1 MYMRTPNAAW
11 KAVCVISVLVLMF
24 LPPAAAQQAEHDS
37 RLDRLFSSDPAV
49 RGAAKSEL
57 LGRPDPA
64 LLSALL
70 KVLPTSQGTI
80 RDDLLEILAK
90 YDDPSKLPVFLSLL
104 KPFHSDNDSF
114 QIGQQLA
121 HLGAPAAQALLAGCQ
136 DTGEGYPEWAAG
148 VLKEMDYIGLSFIIE
163 ALLSEDD
170 CRREIGRPG
179 LQWAFGEADPNSV
192 LNADVRLASAAAT
205 DPDEHIRGAAKRWFG
220 SWKGREDKID
230 LSAMVEALIAEY
242 QSNAPPETMEK
253 IAIML
258 SDTERPRVTRFMRAA
273 VHAPNPKIQRIANEY
288 LTRFARKSKSARS

>member
-1 MYMRTPNAAW
+1 MCMRTSSAPW
-11 KAVCVISVLVLMF
+11 KAFCAISVVMLMVQ
-24 LPPAAAQQAEHDS
+24 LLATAQQAERDS
-37 RLDRLFSSDPAV
+37 RLDHLFSSDPTV
-49 RGAAKSEL
+49 HGAAKVEL
-57 LGRPDPA
+57 LQHPDPT
-64 LLSALL
+64 LLPGLL
-70 KVLPTSQGTI
+70 KALPSSQGTI

-121 HLGAPAAQALLAGCQ
+121 HLGAPAAQAILAGCE
-136 DTGEGYPEWAAG
+136 DTGEGYPQWAAK
-148 VLKEMDYIGLSFIIE
+148 VLNDMDNIGLPFIIE
-163 ALLSEDD
+163 ALLSDDD

-179 LQWAFGEADPNSV
+179 LQWALGEADPNSV

-205 DPDEHIRGAAKRWFG
+205 DTDEHIRGAAKRWFG

-230 LSAMVEALIAEY
+230 LSGIVEALIVEY
-242 QSNAPPETMEK
+242 QANAPPETMEK
-253 IAIML
+253 IAMIL

-288 LTRFARKSKSARS
+288 LTRFGANRK

>member
-1 MYMRTPNAAW
+1 MCMRTSNAAW
-11 KAVCVISVLVLMF
+11 KAVRAISVLVLMF
-24 LPPAAAQQAEHDS
+24 QPLATAQQAERDS

-49 RGAAKSEL
+49 RGAAKSKL
-57 LGRPDPA
+57 LERPDPA

-70 KVLPTSQGTI
+70 KALPTSQGTI

-104 KPFHSDNDSF
+104 KPFHSDNDNF

-121 HLGAPAAQALLAGCQ
+121 HLGAPAAQAILAGCE

-148 VLKEMDYIGLSFIIE
+148 VLKDMDNIGLPFIIE
-163 ALLSEDD
+163 ALLSDDD
-170 CRREIGRPG
+170 CRRQIGRPG
-179 LQWAFGEADPNSV
+179 LQWALGEADPNSV
-192 LNADVRLASAAAT
+192 LNADVRLASAAVT
-205 DPDEHIRGAAKRWFG
+205 DPDERIRGAAKRWFE

-230 LSAMVEALIAEY
+230 LSGIVEALIAEY

-253 IAIML
+253 IATML

-273 VHAPNPKIQRIANEY
+273 VRAPNPKIQRIANEY
-288 LTRFARKSKSARS
+288 LTRFAPKSKPRRS